1 MVTAFPHSEQ
11 NLSPKVKIFTQSLSS
26 SRTPSHILD
35 SPRNIF
41 GSTAQPQS
49 PQNRWLTS
57 ILAPHVS
64 GDLLPWRA
72 VLGHQP
78 VADTDV
84 SAIFDFWPHS
94 GQNFVRAPS
103 CTPQSQNMALS
114 IFYIL
119 RYYTTWNQQKP
130 PPPFPISPAFF
141 FLQTLIHVNIHFTH
155 SRYNRYCIYM

>member
-11 NLSPKVKIFTQSLSS
+11 NLLPEVKIFTQSLSS

-49 PQNRWLTS
+49 PQNRWVTS

-94 GQNFVRAPS
+94 GQNFVPAPS
-103 CTPQSQNMALS
+103 RTPHSQNMALS
-114 IFYIL
+114 IYMYIIL
-119 RYYTTWNQQKP
+119 RYFTIWYQQKP
-130 PPPFPISPAFF
+130 PPNLSP
-141 FLQTLIHVNIHFTH
+141 LSSSYKLLST
-155 SRYNRYCIYM
+155 

>member
-49 PQNRWLTS
+49 PQNRWVTS

-94 GQNFVRAPS
+94 GQNFVPAPS

-114 IFYIL
+114 IFI
-119 RYYTTWNQQKP
+119 YYDTIQPEINKSP
-130 PPPFPISPAFF
+130 PPPLPISPAFF

-155 SRYNRYCIYM
+155 SP

>member
-1 MVTAFPHSEQ
+1 MVTDFPHSEQ

-49 PQNRWLTS
+49 PQNRWVTS

-114 IFYIL
+114 IFI
-119 RYYTTWNQQKP
+119 YYDTIQPEINKSP
-130 PPPFPISPAFF
+130 PPPSPFPLLSSSYK
-141 FLQTLIHVNIHFTH
+141 L
-155 SRYNRYCIYM
+155 

>member
-49 PQNRWLTS
+49 PQNRWVTS

-64 GDLLPWRA
+64 GDLLPWRT

-114 IFYIL
+114 IFI
-119 RYYTTWNQQKP
+119 YYDTIQPEINKSP
-130 PPPFPISPAFF
+130 PPPPHFPC
-141 FLQTLIHVNIHFTH
+141 FLLPTNFN
-155 SRYNRYCIYM
+155 SRKYPFYS

>member
-49 PQNRWLTS
+49 PQNRWVTS

-114 IFYIL
+114 IFI
-119 RYYTTWNQQKP
+119 YYDTIQPEINKSP
-130 PPPFPISPAFF
+130 PPPSPFPLLSSSYK
-141 FLQTLIHVNIHFTH
+141 L
-155 SRYNRYCIYM
+155 

>member
-35 SPRNIF
+35 SLRNIF

-49 PQNRWLTS
+49 PQNRWVTS

-64 GDLLPWRA
+64 GDLLPWRT

-103 CTPQSQNMALS
+103 CTPQSQNMAPS
-114 IFYIL
+114 IFI
-119 RYYTTWNQQKP
+119 YYDTIQPEINKSP
-130 PPPFPISPAFF
+130 PPPSPFPLLSSSYK
-141 FLQTLIHVNIHFTH
+141 L
-155 SRYNRYCIYM
+155 

>member
-49 PQNRWLTS
+49 PQNRWVTS

-114 IFYIL
+114 IFI
-119 RYYTTWNQQKP
+119 YYDTIQPEINKSP
-130 PPPFPISPAFF
+130 PLPISPAFF
-141 FLQTLIHVNIHFTH
+141 FLQTLIRVNIHFTH
-155 SRYNRYCIYM
+155 SP

>member
-1 MVTAFPHSEQ
+1 MVTDFPHSEQ

-49 PQNRWLTS
+49 PQNRWVTS

-64 GDLLPWRA
+64 GDLLPWRT

-114 IFYIL
+114 IFI
-119 RYYTTWNQQKP
+119 YYDTIQPEINKSP
-130 PPPFPISPAFF
+130 PPPPPHFPC
-141 FLQTLIHVNIHFTH
+141 FLLPTNFN
-155 SRYNRYCIYM
+155 SRKYPFYS